1 MRIYSALVPL
11 VFLTACSDE
20 PGAMTFAEED
30 SVACAL
36 SGADG
41 FDTRCGIERIAG
53 EGGPELILRHPDG
66 GFRRFTVDRQ
76 AGAIVA
82 ADGAQVAKAQ
92 LDPQTLELAVGEDRY
107 RLPTDLDIAPPE

>member
-1 MRIYSALVPL
+1 MRISSALASLLL
-11 VFLTACSDE
+11 VAACADE
-20 PGAMTFAEED
+20 PDSLTFAEKD

-36 SGADG
+36 SGANG
-41 FDTRCGIERIAG
+41 FDSRCGIERVAG

-66 GFRRFTVDRQ
+66 GFRRFAVDRD

-82 ADGAQVAKAQ
+82 ADGAQVAQAQ
-92 LDPQTLELAVGEDRY
+92 LDAETLELSVGDDRY